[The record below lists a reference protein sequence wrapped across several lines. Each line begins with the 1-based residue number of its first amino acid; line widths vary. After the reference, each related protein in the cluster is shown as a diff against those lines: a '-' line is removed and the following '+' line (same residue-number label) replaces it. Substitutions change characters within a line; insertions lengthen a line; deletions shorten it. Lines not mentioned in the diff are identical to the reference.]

1 MGRIYFLKTPEKRT
15 IFPVTRAEAV
25 LYKNTTV
32 DKVLDSLK
40 SGDAVPRIPE
50 QDIDSI
56 VAKRNEKKLTINI

>member
-25 LYKNTTV
+25 LYQNTTV
-32 DKVLDSLK
+32 DKVLDSIK
-40 SGDAVPRIPE
+40 SGDSVPRIPE
-50 QDIDSI
+50 QDIDTI

>member
-25 LYKNTTV
+25 LYQNTTV
-32 DKVLDSLK
+32 DKVLDSIK
-40 SGDAVPRIPE
+40 NGDAVPRIPE

-56 VAKRNEKKLTINI
+56 VAKRNEKK

>member
-40 SGDAVPRIPE
+40 SGDAVPRIQE
-50 QDIDSI
+50 ADIEAI
-56 VAKRNEKKLTINI
+56 INKNHNTQETT